1 MHIRRTASAALLL
14 VATSCGSTTGTL
26 AGTTATPAPTPAA
39 TTRSSEITRPPQPA
53 QVLPPPTY
61 ARWAIDQA
69 GDPTRR
75 FFVLFYDSPA
85 LGFRLIDAAGEVVVR
100 VPIAGSGIFGPE
112 TCIASAHRANEIA
125 TWAAVD
131 EPTYRRIL
139 ANIATYRLEAD
150 AVGGPT
156 VTIPLSDSGCRKA

>member
-1 MHIRRTASAALLL
+1 MRMGRTASAVLLV
-14 VATSCGSTTGTL
+14 VATSCGSATGTL
-26 AGTTATPAPTPAA
+26 GGATATPAPSPAA
-39 TTRSSEITRPPQPA
+39 TTRSAEITKPPQPS

-61 ARWAIDQA
+61 ARWAIDQSA
-69 GDPTRR
+69 DPSKRL
-75 FFVLFYDSPA
+75 FVLFYDAPA
-85 LGFRLIDAAGEVVVR
+85 LGFRLLDAAGEVIVR
-100 VPIAGSGIFGPE
+100 VPIAGSGIFGPD
-112 TCIASAHRANEIA
+112 TCVASAHRANEIT
-125 TWAAVD
+125 TWAGVD